1 MPKPVIGMPSVVFDD
16 LTHIDLEFQNEIDID
31 L

>member
-1 MPKPVIGMPSVVFDD
+1 MPKPVGMPSVAFDD